1 MREVRPVHLGL
12 GWGGAH
18 RGTRGREER
27 GRLVGTDSR
36 GSVRDGR
43 TWEARS
49 LRNKSLKQALGS
61 FSSECRFE
69 LLLNLPKI
77 CVS

>member
-1 MREVRPVHLGL
+1 MRGVRPVNLGL

-18 RGTRGREER
+18 RGTRGRER

-36 GSVRDGR
+36 GSVRAAR
-43 TWEARS
+43 AWEARS
-49 LRNKSLKQALGS
+49 LRSKSLKQALGS